1 MIKLDVS
8 DYCHNCPYFD
18 AVTKVIY
25 SDGKPFETHITC
37 ANAPKCYCIKIY
49 LKTVLKEDNNAQN

>member
-1 MIKLDVS
+1 MIKLDIS

-18 AVTKVIY
+18 AVSKVIY
-25 SDGKPFETHITC
+25 SDGKLFDTHITC

-49 LKTVLKEDNNAQN
+49 LKTVLKENNDAQD

>member
-1 MIKLDVS
+1 MVKLDIS

-25 SDGKPFETHITC
+25 SDGKPFDTHITC
-37 ANAPKCYCIKIY
+37 A
-49 LKTVLKEDNNAQN
+49 TVLKEDNNAQD

>member
-18 AVTKVIY
+18 AVSKVIY
-25 SDGKPFETHITC
+25 SDGKLFDTHITC

-49 LKTVLKEDNNAQN
+49 LKTVLKENNNAQD